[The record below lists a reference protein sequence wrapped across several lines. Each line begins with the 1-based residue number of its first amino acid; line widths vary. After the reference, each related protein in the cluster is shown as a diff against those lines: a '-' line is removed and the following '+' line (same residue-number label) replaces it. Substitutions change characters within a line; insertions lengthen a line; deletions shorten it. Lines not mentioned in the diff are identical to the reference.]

1 MKLYCTDGTLF
12 DGIPDDD
19 ILINDVVF
27 PWEYNP
33 CKVRL
38 WLIGNEYGPIVAL
51 WAMSDGNAL
60 DQMLDEGYE
69 TFLVEDPED
78 DPEDDK
84 YVYLGNASEPCNLDY
99 AWIKEVRLDP
109 AQDIHLIVALAEAR
123 QMLSKSVGG

>member
-1 MKLYCTDGTLF
+1 MKLYCTDGTPF

-19 ILINDVVF
+19 ILINDVTF

-33 CKVRL
+33 HNVRL
-38 WLIGNEYGPIVAL
+38 WVIGNEYGPIVAL
-51 WAMSDGNAL
+51 WATSEGNAL

-78 DPEDDK
+78 DPGGDK
-84 YVYLGNASEPCNLDY
+84 YAYLGNAGEPCNLDY

-109 AQDIHLIVALAEAR
+109 AQDIRLIVALAEAR
-123 QMLSKSVGG
+123 HIYSKSLGG